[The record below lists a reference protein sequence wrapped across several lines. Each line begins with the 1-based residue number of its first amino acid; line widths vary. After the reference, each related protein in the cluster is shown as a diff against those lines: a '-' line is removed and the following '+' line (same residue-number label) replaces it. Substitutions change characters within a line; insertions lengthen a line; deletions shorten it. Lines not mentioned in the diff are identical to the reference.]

1 MKMKKCLFL
10 LVSVIFFNMAFAEKL
25 ILISYQNDKEIKG
38 YLSNENLRIHYL
50 SDNLLIA
57 SAPDNYTGDF
67 TLLDDN
73 CWTGQQYFIS
83 WFHKGV
89 KDDYPS
95 QVAELAEIVLET
107 NYYIVLKAEPNAT
120 IHPPVDGEVVKINNI
135 EVKLPEKKFS
145 YSKGSVLND
154 PEIEAMMDAVDITL
168 YQSNLQHLQD
178 YGTRNAYTPQSILAQ
193 NWIKEQ
199 FESYGYPVE
208 LFDFSMPQGAASDN
222 VIATKVGTLYP
233 DEYVIIGGHY
243 DTYSY
248 SGNAPGADDNGTG
261 VCGVMEVAR
270 VMADFETDR
279 TVVFCAFSGEEY
291 GLYGSEAYAAWCE
304 NQGLNILGYFNID
317 MCGYL
322 HPGDPIHTDI
332 IAPASAQPLEDFYT
346 DVCAMYLPDFIV
358 GPGSLSGGD
367 SDHTSFNNH
376 GYMGIFPFEDSQNY
390 SPYIH
395 TSNDIIGM
403 SVNSF
408 EMALTFTKAMVANVA
423 TMANWLTAPSNL
435 VAVPGDG
442 MIELNWDA
450 LLEIDNY
457 NIYRNNLLLA
467 SITEP
472 TYTDMDVVNFTSYTY
487 YVTAIYSE
495 TGDES
500 NPSNTVTIT
509 PVPSIVYPFN
519 DDYESGA
526 MYWSFEGTWGLT
538 TSQSYSPTHSLTE
551 SPTGNYANN
560 LDISTKFY
568 SFSLESAEAA
578 EVSFW
583 TKYSMEEDYDYMYL
597 MISTNGTDWTTLE
610 TFNGTLNTWTQK
622 TYSLEAYLL
631 EPFVQIRFRFTSDQ
645 SVTENGMFIDDF
657 ELFVDEFGTGFGE
670 SSINKTRVEIYPNP
684 LVNTTKV
691 MLSGL
696 LVNELEI
703 SFYTSTGSLV
713 ERNAITSVNDSYV
726 YEFNSRGWNEGVY
739 YCVIRMGNEVQVKKV
754 TIIK

>member
-1 MKMKKCLFL
+1 MKKCLFL

-25 ILISYQNDKEIKG
+25 ILVSYQNNKEIKG
-38 YLSNENLRIHYL
+38 YFSNENLRIHYL

-107 NYYIVLKAEPNAT
+107 NSFLFLKSENN
-120 IHPPVDGEVVKINNI
+120 ISLHPPVDGRITKINNI
-135 EVKLPEKKFS
+135 EIKLPEKKFS
-145 YSKGSVLND
+145 YTKGSVTND
-154 PEIEAMMDAVDITL
+154 PEIEAMMAEVDMDL
-168 YQSNLQHLQD
+168 FVQNLQHLQD
-178 YGTRNAYTPQSILAQ
+178 YGTRNAYTPESVQAQ
-193 NWIKEQ
+193 NWIKGQ
-199 FESYGYPVE
+199 FESYGYSVE
-208 LFDFSMPQGAASDN
+208 LFDFTMPSGPASDN
-222 VIATKVGTLYP
+222 VIATKTGTKYP

-248 SGNAPGADDNGTG
+248 SGDAPGADDDGSG

-270 VMADFETDR
+270 VMADWESDR
-279 TVVFCAFSGEEY
+279 TILFCAWSGEEY
-291 GLYGSEAYAAWCE
+291 GLYGSEAYAQWCQDE
-304 NQGLNILGYFNID
+304 GINILGYFNID
-317 MCGYL
+317 MCGYRE
-322 HPGDPIHTDI
+322 PGDPIHTDM
-332 IAPASAQPLEDFYT
+332 IAPASAQPLVQFYT
-346 DVCAMYLPDFIV
+346 DVCAMYLPDFIID
-358 GPGSLSGGD
+358 PGALTGGD
-367 SDHTSFNNH
+367 SDHTSFNNA

-395 TSNDIIGM
+395 TSNDVIGM
-403 SVNSF
+403 SFNSE
-408 EMALTFTKAMVANVA
+408 EMAGYFTKAMVASVA
-423 TMANWLTAPSNL
+423 TMANYLAPPSNL
-435 VAVPGDG
+435 IAVPGDG
-442 MIELNWDA
+442 TIELNWDV
-450 LLEIDNY
+450 LVEIDNY
-457 NIYRNNLLLA
+457 NIYKNNLLIA
-467 SITEP
+467 STTEP
-472 TYTDMDVVNFTSYTY
+472 TYTDTDVVNFTTYTY
-487 YVTAIYSE
+487 YVTAIYTE

-500 NPSNTVTIT
+500 NPSNVVTVAPLPPMTF
-509 PVPSIVYPFN
+509 PFN
-519 DDYESGA
+519 DDYETGA
-526 MYWSFEGTWGLT
+526 LYWSFEGTWGLT

-657 ELFVDEFGTGFGE
+657 ELFVDEFGTGVGE

-684 LVNTTKV
+684 MVNTTKI

-696 LVNELEI
+696 LADEFEI

-713 ERNAITSVNDSYV
+713 ERNAITAVKDSYV
-726 YEFNSRGWNEGVY
+726 YEFNSSGLNEGFY
-739 YCVIRMGNEVQVKKV
+739 YCVIRMENEVQVKKI

>member
-25 ILISYQNDKEIKG
+25 ILINYQSDKDLKG
-38 YLSNENLRIHYL
+38 YFSNENLRIHYL

-57 SAPDNYTGDF
+57 SAPDNFTGDF

-89 KDDYPS
+89 KGDYPF

-135 EVKLPEKKFS
+135 EVKLPEKKFT
-145 YSKGSVLND
+145 YSKGSILND
-154 PEIEAMMDAVDITL
+154 PEIEAMMAAVDITL
-168 YQSNLQHLQD
+168 YQSNLQNLQD
-178 YGTRNAYTPQSILAQ
+178 YDTRNAYTPQSILAQ
-193 NWIKEQ
+193 NWIKAQ

-208 LFDFSMPQGAASDN
+208 LFDFNMPQGAASDN

-248 SGNAPGADDNGTG
+248 SGNAPGADDDGTG

-279 TVVFCAFSGEEY
+279 TVIFCAFSGEEY

-322 HPGDPIHTDI
+322 NPGDPIHTDI

-358 GPGSLSGGD
+358 GPGNLSGGD

-395 TSNDIIGM
+395 TSNDVIGM

-408 EMALTFTKAMVANVA
+408 EMALTFTKAMVASVA
-423 TMANWLTAPSNL
+423 TMANYLAPPSNL
-435 VAVPGDG
+435 FAVPGDG
-442 MIELNWDA
+442 VIELNWDV
-450 LLEIDNY
+450 LPEIDNY
-457 NIYRNNLLLA
+457 NIYKNNLLIA
-467 SITEP
+467 STTEP
-472 TYTDMDVVNFTSYTY
+472 TYTDTDVVNFTTYTY

-500 NPSNTVTIT
+500 NPSNTVTVT
-509 PVPSIVYPFN
+509 PLPPISFPFN
-519 DDYESGA
+519 DDYE
-526 MYWSFEGTWGLT
+526 TGLT
-538 TSQSYSPTHSLTE
+538 TSQSYSPTHSMTE
-551 SPTGNYANN
+551 SPNGNYGDN
-560 LDISTKFY
+560 LDISAKLY
-568 SFSLESAEAA
+568 SFSLSSAEAA
-578 EVSFW
+578 NVSFW
-583 TKYSMEEDYDYMYL
+583 TKYSLESGYDYTYL
-597 MISTNGTDWTTLE
+597 QISTNGSDWTTLE

-622 TYSLEAYLL
+622 TYSLDAYLL
-631 EPFVQIRFRFTSDQ
+631 EPFVQVRFRFTSDESLTQ
-645 SVTENGMFIDDF
+645 NGMFIDDF
-657 ELFVDEFGTGFGE
+657 ELFVDEFGTGYHSAAE
-670 SSINKTRVEIYPNP
+670 SKTQIDIFPNP
-684 LVNTTKV
+684 MINATSLV
-691 MLSGL
+691 LSGL
-696 LVNELEI
+696 TENELEI

-713 ERNAITSVNDSYV
+713 KRNAITAVKDSYV
-726 YEFNSRGWNEGVY
+726 YEFNSSGLNEGVY
-739 YCVIRMGNEVQVKKV
+739 YCVIRMENEVQVKKI